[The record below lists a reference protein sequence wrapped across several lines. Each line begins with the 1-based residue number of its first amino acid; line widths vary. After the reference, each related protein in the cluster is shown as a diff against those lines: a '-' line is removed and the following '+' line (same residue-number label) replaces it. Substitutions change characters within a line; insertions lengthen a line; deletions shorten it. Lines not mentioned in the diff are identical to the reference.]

1 MPEVSLSFYLTARY
15 AVQDRTMF
23 KKIVKIRNNFNP
35 EMYYIKMTLKTNQK
49 TAEAMCLCTT
59 SADFIFSILI

>member
-1 MPEVSLSFYLTARY
+1 
-15 AVQDRTMF
+15 MF

-49 TAEAMCLCTT
+49 TAEAMCFCIT
-59 SADFIFSILI
+59 SAIIIVKLKKVTKKHHIMW

>member
-1 MPEVSLSFYLTARY
+1 MLPTALY
-15 AVQDRTMF
+15 AVCHRPWF
-23 KKIVKIRNNFNP
+23 VKAVRIRNNFNP

-49 TAEAMCLCTT
+49 TAEAMHLCIT